1 MRKTLR
7 AAGALLL
14 LAPWLALA
22 APAAKPP
29 AAPDPLDSARWEDMR
44 RQLFADAPVAF
55 DARIKVSAPS
65 MAENPLNVP
74 ITVDATALAR
84 DVPGSVREILVFAD
98 FNPIVQILRFYP
110 GQATPFL
117 GFRVKLQQSTP
128 LRAAVRGD
136 DGVWRVG
143 GAWVNTTGGG
153 CTAPSVGS
161 ASPEWQRRLG
171 EVSGRLFARATDGG
185 QGQER
190 VRLRIV
196 HPMDTGLVGGIPAF
210 FIQEL
215 VLRDGQGRD
224 LMRIEPNEP
233 VSENPV
239 FTVDLAGNDTRRIQV
254 SGRDNN
260 GNLIQAWLE

>member
-1 MRKTLR
+1 MMKALRTL
-7 AAGALLL
+7 AALLL
-14 LAPWLALA
+14 LAPWLANA
-22 APAAKPP
+22 TAPTATVAR
-29 AAPDPLDSARWEDMR
+29 DPLESARWEDMR
-44 RQLFADAPVAF
+44 RQLFADAPVVF
-55 DARIKVSAPS
+55 DPRVKVNAPS

-74 ITVDATALAR
+74 ITVDASALAHE
-84 DVPGSVREILVFAD
+84 VPRSVREVLVFAD
-98 FNPIVQILRFYP
+98 FNPIILILRFYP
-110 GQATPFL
+110 DRAAPYL

-143 GAWVNTTGGG
+143 GTWVNTTGGG

-161 ASPEWQRRLG
+161 ASLEWQRRLG
-171 EVSGRLFARATDGG
+171 EVSGRLFARATDGSR
-185 QGQER
+185 ER

-196 HPMDTGLVGGIPAF
+196 HPMDTGLVGSVPAF

-215 VLRDGQGRD
+215 VLRDAAGHD
-224 LMRIEPNEP
+224 LMRIEPSEP

-239 FTVDLAGNDTRRIQV
+239 FTVDLTGRDTRRIQV